1 MVNAPIVMQNLSL
14 VAECD
19 GSLMQGESSA
29 TLGFKM
35 DVGDSLFT
43 VKSCVNSKWT
53 VGTVIEKRLDPL
65 PASLLISGQLNH
77 TNDEA
82 TFGVGFTI
90 G

>member
-1 MVNAPIVMQNLSL
+1 MQNLSL

-35 DVGDSLFT
+35 DLGDSLFS
-43 VKSCVNSKWT
+43 VKGCINSKWT
-53 VGTVIEKRLDPL
+53 VGTLIEKRLDPL
-65 PASLLISGQLNH
+65 PASVLISGQLNH
-77 TNDEA
+77 TTDEA
-82 TFGVGFTI
+82 MFGIGFTV